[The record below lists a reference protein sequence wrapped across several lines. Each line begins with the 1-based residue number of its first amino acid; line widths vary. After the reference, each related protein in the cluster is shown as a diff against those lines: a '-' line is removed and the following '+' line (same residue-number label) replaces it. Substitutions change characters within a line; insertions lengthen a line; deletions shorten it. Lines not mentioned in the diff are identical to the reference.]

1 MHIQYTDI
9 VLEHFMNPRNVG
21 RIPDADGI
29 GTIGS
34 EECGDMFKVWIKV
47 ADGHLVDIK
56 YKVFGC
62 PSAIACCSMMTQLA
76 IGKRIDE
83 ACNLTDAK
91 IAEALG
97 GLPARRFHCSGLVIS
112 ALREA
117 ITNYQSQ
124 RI

>member
-21 RIPDADGI
+21 RIADADGI

-34 EECGDMFKVWIKV
+34 EECGEMFKVWIKV
-47 ADGHLVDIK
+47 ADGRLVDIK

-62 PSAIACCSMMTQLA
+62 PSAIACCSMMTQLV
-76 IGKRIDE
+76 IGKRIEE
-83 ACNLTDAK
+83 AGNLTDAE

-97 GLPARRFHCSGLVIS
+97 GLPAQRFHCSGLAVS

-117 ITNYQSQ
+117 ITSYQSR